1 MSTPICSPEPLAK
14 SNPPETLKEHTQAVV
29 DTVRAMAQTIA
40 PYLPRDLQELAVA
53 SAYLHDVGKIATG
66 FQRVLHNGGRW
77 EYRHEA
83 LSTAVALAL
92 GLPEEVCLAILT
104 HHRPANDSCF
114 DAYNDS
120 LTWQR
125 HGQPRWQAL
134 LKEMEPYW
142 EWLRGFLPAPWR
154 RRLPQSPSQ
163 LPNLHTLLGKAHSN
177 SIVELPPEQRRRLI
191 WLRGLLLAGDHLA
204 SGHGSRLPELE
215 QTESFLSTREWHP
228 YQRRVQAVEGHLIL
242 QAPTGAGKT
251 EAALLWALRNRRA
264 RERIFYVLPTQA
276 SIEAMVQ
283 RLRRQFGND
292 AVAPLHHRVID
303 LEFQRHFSAEE
314 SPNYTKSAQYARQQA
329 DLYRQ
334 FYSPLKVLTPH
345 QILKHMFGSR
355 FFEVGLTELTG
366 ALVVLD
372 EIHAYDVHL
381 TALLE
386 QTIAYLSEQYHV
398 RFCIMSATLP
408 SHLQQRLQQAL
419 KGTVHTVEPDPQSE
433 PLLLQPRHRLHLL
446 NCRLEACVQ
455 RILESLR
462 QGRTVLVVANRVPQ
476 AQALYRDLQKHEP
489 NCLLLHSRFV
499 RRDRERIEQR
509 LIQRPPRL
517 LVATQAVEVSLD
529 ISYDVCYTELAPA
542 DDLVQRFGRV
552 NRQGEHKEPVPVYV
566 CTQYEQERVHRL
578 YAPQRLEAT
587 LKHAPD
593 DTPLDWDTTR
603 RWIEAVYQ
611 GRFTEQEQRHYHH
624 VSQSF
629 QAVLDALKPLHDTG
643 QTELENLFYVAEVVP
658 SSLQEEYATC
668 LAQRQYLLANQCLT
682 SLPIGLLHAL
692 DKQNLVSR
700 HEGTYCVH
708 CAYDEEL
715 GLQTDIAEEPSAW
728 IV

>member
-1 MSTPICSPEPLAK
+1 MSMPICSPEPLAK
-14 SNPPETLKEHTQAVV
+14 SNPAETLKEHTQAVV
-29 DTVRAMAQTIA
+29 DTVRAMAQAIA
-40 PYLPRDLQELAVA
+40 PYLPCDLPGLAVA
-53 SAYLHDVGKIATG
+53 SAYLHDVGKIAKG

-77 EYRHEA
+77 EHRHEA
-83 LSTAVALAL
+83 LSAAIALAL

-104 HHRPANDSCF
+104 HHRPASHPCF

-120 LTWQR
+120 PTWSK

-134 LKEMEPYW
+134 LREMEPCW
-142 EWLRGFLPAPWR
+142 QWLRDFLPDEWR
-154 RRLPQSPSQ
+154 MRLPDRPSE
-163 LPNLHTLLGKAHSN
+163 LPTLHKLLEKAHKTE
-177 SIVELPPEQRRRLI
+177 ILKLDPARRQRLI

-204 SGHGSRLPELE
+204 SGHGTRLPELE
-215 QTESFLSTREWHP
+215 QTESFLNLRVWYP
-228 YQRRVQAVEGHLIL
+228 YQDRVQAVAGHLIL

-264 RERIFYVLPTQA
+264 GERIFYVLPTQA

-283 RLRRQFGND
+283 RLRQQFGND

-386 QTIAYLSEQYHV
+386 RTIAYLSEQYQV
-398 RFCIMSATLP
+398 RFCLMSATMP
-408 SHLQQRLQQAL
+408 SNLQQRLQQAL
-419 KGTVHTVEPDPQSE
+419 KGPVHTVEPDPRLEAS
-433 PLLLQPRHRLHLL
+433 LLQPRHCLRLL
-446 NCRLEACVQ
+446 NYRLEDSVPQ
-455 RILESLR
+455 ILESLR
-462 QGRTVLVVANRVPQ
+462 QARTVLVVANRVPQ
-476 AQALYRDLQKHEP
+476 AQALYRELKAHEP
-489 NCLLLHSRFV
+489 DCLLLHARFV
-499 RRDRERIEQR
+499 RRHREQIEQR
-509 LIQRPPRL
+509 LIQCPPRL
-517 LVATQAVEVSLD
+517 LVATQAVEVSLNL
-529 ISYDVCYTELAPA
+529 SYDVCYTELAPA

-552 NRQGEHKEPVPVYV
+552 NRRGKHKKPVPVYV